1 MININTI
8 IETLVP
14 NYKHSIL
21 NNNSN
26 SNHNLNI
33 SKYDYDIGENYQSFI
48 KCFIKSFDKYK
59 YNDFILIFLQLTNIN
74 KNINRKKLINII
86 KHNIINNEVIL
97 LISGIFEC
105 NIWIYYEENN
115 IFKVYYL
122 EENFN
127 KNKKN
132 VIISFGKIKDS
143 IEYGYQMCYIDNI
156 KLFDYNH
163 QIIQSFLLNY
173 LIIPIGL
180 EENKKLIYNDNDDDN
195 SNPLLENLDQIIINE
210 NLIFKAL
217 NLVKE

>member
-8 IETLVP
+8 INTLVP
-14 NYKHSIL
+14 NYKHEIKK
-21 NNNSN
+21 NNS
-26 SNHNLNI
+26 LNI
-33 SKYDYDIGENYQSFI
+33 SKYDYDIGENYKSFI
-48 KCFIKSFDKYK
+48 KCFLKAFDN
-59 YNDFILIFLQLTNIN
+59 YNDFILIFLELTNIN

-115 IFKVYYL
+115 MFKVYYL

-132 VIISFGKIKDS
+132 IIISFGKIKDS
-143 IEYGYQMCYIDNI
+143 IEYGYQMCYTDNI
-156 KLFDYNH
+156 KLFNYNDK
-163 QIIQSFLLNY
+163 IIQDFITNY

-180 EENKKLIYNDNDDDN
+180 EENKQILYNDNDKYN
-195 SNPLLENLDQIIINE
+195 NPLFQNLEEIIIND
-210 NLIFKAL
+210 NFLKQI
-217 NLVKE
+217 KE

>member
-8 IETLVP
+8 INTLVP
-14 NYKHSIL
+14 NYKHEIKT
-21 NNNSN
+21 NNT
-26 SNHNLNI
+26 LNI
-33 SKYDYDIGENYQSFI
+33 NKYDYDIGENYKSFI
-48 KCFIKSFDKYK
+48 TCFLKAFNN
-59 YNDFILIFLQLTNIN
+59 YNDFILIFLELTNIN

-115 IFKVYYL
+115 MFKVYYL

-132 VIISFGKIKDS
+132 IIISFGKIKDS
-143 IEYGYQMCYIDNI
+143 IEYGYQMCYTDKI
-156 KLFDYNH
+156 KLFNYNDK
-163 QIIQSFLLNY
+163 IIQDFIINY

-180 EENKKLIYNDNDDDN
+180 EENKQILYNDNDKYN
-195 SNPLLENLDQIIINE
+195 NPLFQNLEEIIIND
-210 NLIFKAL
+210 NFLKQI
-217 NLVKE
+217 KE